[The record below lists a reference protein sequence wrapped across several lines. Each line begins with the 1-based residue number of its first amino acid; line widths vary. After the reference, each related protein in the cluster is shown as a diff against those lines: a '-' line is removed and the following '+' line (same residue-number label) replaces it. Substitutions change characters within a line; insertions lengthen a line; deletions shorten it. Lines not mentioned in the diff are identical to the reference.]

1 MKSAVGAAS
10 TLASQRKTAFRRLP
24 KPPLLETCEVFFIE
38 TEIHLQLASRQRPPC
53 NVSPIQLLDAA

>member
-1 MKSAVGAAS
+1 MKRGVGAAS
-10 TLASQRKTAFRRLP
+10 TVASQRESGFRRLP
-24 KPPLLETCEVFFIE
+24 KPQFLDTCAVFFLE